1 MAQQA
6 YMRAVLN
13 CVCVYGP
20 ASTKMAA
27 IKPRHT
33 LSLHSKIRHPDLHT
47 WLLADALTGA
57 GSMRVFNAAP
67 NLCCVPV
74 APDLP
79 VQVG

>member
-1 MAQQA
+1 
-6 YMRAVLN
+6 MRAVLECA
-13 CVCVYGP
+13 CVCGSL
-20 ASTKMAA
+20 STKMAA
-27 IKPRHT
+27 IKPHHT
-33 LSLHSKIRHPDLHT
+33 LSLHSKMGHPDLHT

-57 GSMRVFNAAP
+57 GSMRVFEAAP